1 MALARVRSFSSFP
14 GSSKESPNTKI
25 AFNDDDDEGRAE
37 FLVAATIVRGL
48 LPTTSTWEQMMQMG
62 SSEKMQ
68 IRAKEKERRR
78 IKVVVAMAKTLAA
91 ANWP

>member
-25 AFNDDDDEGRAE
+25 AFNDDDEGRAE

-78 IKVVVAMAKTLAA
+78 IKVVVAMA
-91 ANWP
+91 